1 MPIRVARDRV
11 ATPKHLERREGIE
24 RGRET
29 AHPRLVGSH
38 DARAHT
44 RKAAGKRVELPA
56 LALKRSGQRV
66 EQALL
71 DLKKARLTIGHDR
84 HGVAQAVPARKGLD
98 AKRLVRDSRAHG
110 ALHEQPLLADG
121 SGMLLEDNVHGT
133 KETLA
138 PRVD

>member
-1 MPIRVARDRV
+1 MYLLGDTRHGSLEGTLAQANAHGIPGRKRRRIRHDMPIRVARDRV

-44 RKAAGKRVELPA
+44 RKAAGKRVKFPA
-56 LALKRSGQRV
+56 LALKRAGQRV

-71 DLKKARLTIGHDR
+71 SRSDTIVMGSLRQRLL
-84 HGVAQAVPARKGLD
+84 A
-98 AKRLVRDSRAHG
+98 RDSTRS
-110 ALHEQPLLADG
+110 D
-121 SGMLLEDNVHGT
+121 S
-133 KETLA
+133 
-138 PRVD
+138 